1 MRFYTEGART
11 QVHTVLD
18 GPKGPPAKV
27 VGNMP
32 VSSDGSG
39 IAEWNIDRIM
49 EKIKSNKN
57 CMQKAHNISY
67 TSVTNMF
74 LLHFLYMTSI
84 LFDLT
89 FVANRQDFISSLT
102 QSGRAVQ

>member
-49 EKIKSNKN
+49 EKI
-57 CMQKAHNISY
+57 
-67 TSVTNMF
+67 
-74 LLHFLYMTSI
+74 
-84 LFDLT
+84 
-89 FVANRQDFISSLT
+89 
-102 QSGRAVQ
+102 

>member
-1 MRFYTEGART
+1 MSATVEPSEPCDCEQFGRTHISARHFYLVRFYTEGART

-18 GPKGPPAKV
+18 GPKGPPDKV

-49 EKIKSNKN
+49 EKI
-57 CMQKAHNISY
+57 
-67 TSVTNMF
+67 
-74 LLHFLYMTSI
+74 
-84 LFDLT
+84 
-89 FVANRQDFISSLT
+89 
-102 QSGRAVQ
+102 

>member
-1 MRFYTEGART
+1 MTSRHYYLLRFYTEGART

-49 EKIKSNKN
+49 EKI
-57 CMQKAHNISY
+57 
-67 TSVTNMF
+67 
-74 LLHFLYMTSI
+74 
-84 LFDLT
+84 
-89 FVANRQDFISSLT
+89 
-102 QSGRAVQ
+102 